1 MTDSAGAAASS
12 RPFLQVVAGRY
23 QVLRKIGSGGMGAV
37 YLAKQIGVGNQVA
50 LKFLPA
56 HLSDD
61 AQLRRRFEREAAL
74 SLEVRHPGAAQ
85 LLDSG
90 VDSDG
95 QLYLAFEYVEGEDLS
110 ALLDREGAL
119 SFEDAIGLT
128 CKVAEVL
135 AFAHAKGVVHRDI
148 KPENIRVRR
157 DLAGLHVKVL
167 DFGIARLVDEV
178 GTKLTIDGGVAGTP
192 RYMAPEQIAAG
203 TIDARTD
210 IYALGLVLFEAVTG
224 REAFTRETTSQLM
237 WAQLNDP
244 VPAVVEVQP
253 LRDYP
258 ALDAVIAQACAKEP
272 SGRFASAQALV
283 EAIKALQVPQWWGVP
298 MPVVRRA
305 RTHAS
310 LTGGLESGSPGDAA
324 SQRSPVPLPRPGRKT
339 FLQLRASA
347 WAAMAVGGLALA
359 LAGAALWVALDQRKA
374 APAADGQRLP
384 DDRFALPPGLTAST
398 PTVVRPV
405 AEPPDEVPA
414 AARPTA
420 PASAAGVGPG
430 PVSSM
435 APVASAKS
443 NATLPPASAA
453 PPGTLQLPAQ
463 PAAAAAG
470 KGAVLPPTKP
480 AAAPLA
486 EGEVPE
492 CSQLAIYD
500 TPMTRMPVP
509 ELERRAASMKYMSPS
524 MMANQLKTLK
534 ATVETFHPDQRE
546 CTYRAMLI
554 RVVLNEKVVLA
565 SSPTLWG
572 HSRDVPELER
582 LFLEQPL
589 RNDWTV
595 AQRKDVLR
603 QVETLFIANLQKDA
617 PGDDVYWRRMYYGML
632 VSCELTDEARA
643 KVGAP
648 RIGENSCLKIK
659 PAGT

>member
-1 MTDSAGAAASS
+1 MTDPAGAAVSS
-12 RPFLQVVAGRY
+12 RPSLQVVAGRY

-119 SFEDAIGLT
+119 SFEDATALT

-210 IYALGLVLFEAVTG
+210 IYALGLVLFEAITG

-272 SGRFASAQALV
+272 SRRFASAQALV
-283 EAIKALQVPQWWGVP
+283 EALKALQVPQWWGVP
-298 MPVVRRA
+298 VPVVRRA
-305 RTHAS
+305 RANPS
-310 LTGGLESGSPGDAA
+310 LSGGLNGGTPGGA
-324 SQRSPVPLPRPGRKT
+324 SQRDPVQLPRPGRKT
-339 FLQLRASA
+339 FLQIRTSA
-347 WAAMAVGGLALA
+347 WVALAVGGLALA
-359 LAGAALWVALDQRKA
+359 LAGAALWVALDQRKSA
-374 APAADGQRLP
+374 MPANGQRLP
-384 DDRFALPPGLTAST
+384 EGSMALPPGLAAST
-398 PTVVRPV
+398 PTVTRSVP
-405 AEPPDEVPA
+405 EPLDEVPA
-414 AARPTA
+414 APRSVVPAKGGVSA
-420 PASAAGVGPG
+420 P
-430 PVSSM
+430 M
-435 APVASAKS
+435 APVA
-443 NATLPPASAA
+443 PPVS
-453 PPGTLQLPAQ
+453 LQMPAQ
-463 PAAAAAG
+463 PATPASG
-470 KGAVLPPTKP
+470 KGAAVLPAKP
-480 AAAPLA
+480 ATAPAA

-509 ELERRAASMKYMSPS
+509 ELERRAAAMKYMSPS

-554 RVVLNEKVVLA
+554 RVVLNEKVVLT

-589 RNDWTV
+589 RNDWTA

-603 QVETLFIANLQKDA
+603 QVETIFIANLQKDA

-632 VSCELTDEARA
+632 VACELTDEARA

>member
-1 MTDSAGAAASS
+1 MTDPAGAAASS
-12 RPFLQVVAGRY
+12 RPSLQVVAGRY

-119 SFEDAIGLT
+119 SFEDATALT

-283 EAIKALQVPQWWGVP
+283 EALKALQVPQWWGVP
-298 MPVVRRA
+298 VPVVRRA
-305 RTHAS
+305 RANPTLS
-310 LTGGLESGSPGDAA
+310 GGLNGGTPGGA
-324 SQRSPVPLPRPGRKT
+324 SQRDPVQLPRPGRKT
-339 FLQLRASA
+339 FLQIRASA
-347 WAAMAVGGLALA
+347 WVAMAVGGLALA
-359 LAGAALWVALDQRKA
+359 LAGAALWVALDQRKSA
-374 APAADGQRLP
+374 MPSNGQRLP
-384 DDRFALPPGLTAST
+384 DGSMALPPGLAAST

-405 AEPPDEVPA
+405 AEPPDEKPASTRPAVPA
-414 AARPTA
+414 SSAASSVQLGPVVPAKSGASAPTA
-420 PASAAGVGPG
+420 PVAP
-430 PVSSM
+430 PVTLQM
-435 APVASAKS
+435 PAQPV
-443 NATLPPASAA
+443 PPAS
-453 PPGTLQLPAQ
+453 
-463 PAAAAAG
+463 G
-470 KGAVLPPTKP
+470 KGAAGLPAKLASS
-480 AAAPLA
+480 AAA

-509 ELERRAASMKYMSPS
+509 ELERRAAAMKYMSPS

-589 RNDWTV
+589 RNDWTA

-603 QVETLFIANLQKDA
+603 QVETVFIANLQKDA

-632 VSCELTDEARA
+632 VACELTDEARA

-659 PAGT
+659 PSGT

>member
-1 MTDSAGAAASS
+1 MTEPAGAAASS
-12 RPFLQVVAGRY
+12 RPSLQVVAGRY

-119 SFEDAIGLT
+119 SFEDATALT

-244 VPAVVEVQP
+244 VPAVMEVQP

-258 ALDAVIAQACAKEP
+258 ALDAVIAQACAKES

-283 EAIKALQVPQWWGVP
+283 EALKALQVPQWWGVP
-298 MPVVRRA
+298 VPVVRRA
-305 RTHAS
+305 RANPS
-310 LTGGLESGSPGDAA
+310 LSGALNGGTPGGA
-324 SQRSPVPLPRPGRKT
+324 SQRDPVQLPRPGRKT
-339 FLQLRASA
+339 FLQIRTSA
-347 WAAMAVGGLALA
+347 WVAMAVGGLALA
-359 LAGAALWVALDQRKA
+359 LAGAALWVALDQRKSA
-374 APAADGQRLP
+374 MPANGQRLP
-384 DDRFALPPGLTAST
+384 DGSMALPPGLAAST
-398 PTVVRPV
+398 PTVTRPV
-405 AEPPDEVPA
+405 PEPPDEVPA
-414 AARPTA
+414 APRPVVPTSSVA
-420 PASAAGVGPG
+420 SPVQLGPVVPPKGGASAPL
-430 PVSSM
+430 
-435 APVASAKS
+435 APVAPPVTLQMPAQP
-443 NATLPPASAA
+443 ATPASGKGAA
-453 PPGTLQLPAQ
+453 VLPAK
-463 PAAAAAG
+463 PAAAAA
-470 KGAVLPPTKP
+470 
-480 AAAPLA
+480 A

-509 ELERRAASMKYMSPS
+509 ELERRAAAMKYMSPS

-589 RNDWTV
+589 RNDWTS

-603 QVETLFIANLQKDA
+603 QVETIFIANLQKDA
-617 PGDDVYWRRMYYGML
+617 PGDDVYWRRMYFGML
-632 VSCELTDEARA
+632 VACELTDEARA

>member
-1 MTDSAGAAASS
+1 MTDPVRTGSSSSAS
-12 RPFLQVVAGRY
+12 RPSMQVVAGRY

-61 AQLRRRFEREAAL
+61 VQLRRRFEREAAL

-90 VDSDG
+90 VDDDG

-110 ALLDREGAL
+110 TLLDREGAL
-119 SFEDAIGLT
+119 SFEDAIHLT

-148 KPENIRVRR
+148 KPENIRVRC
-157 DLAGLHVKVL
+157 DLSGLHVKVL

-210 IYALGLVLFEAVTG
+210 LYALGLVLFEAVTG

-272 SGRFASAQALV
+272 AQRFANAQALV
-283 EAIKALQVPQWWGVP
+283 EALKALQVPQWWGVP
-298 MPVVRRA
+298 VPVVRRA
-305 RTHAS
+305 RSNPT
-310 LTGGLESGSPGDAA
+310 LSGAVHGAAPGSAV
-324 SQRSPVPLPRPGRKT
+324 SQRDPVQLTRPGRKT
-339 FLQLRASA
+339 FLQVRTSA
-347 WAAMAVGGLALA
+347 WAAMAVGGLALG

-374 APAADGQRLP
+374 SSLANGPRQPEASL
-384 DDRFALPPGLTAST
+384 ALPPGLAAST
-398 PTVVRPV
+398 PTVTRPV

-414 AARPTA
+414 AK
-420 PASAAGVGPG
+420 V
-430 PVSSM
+430 
-435 APVASAKS
+435 APVV
-443 NATLPPASAA
+443 
-453 PPGTLQLPAQ
+453 TLQMPAQ
-463 PAAAAAG
+463 PAASAAAAAPG
-470 KGAVLPPTKP
+470 KGAAVPPAKAVAVP
-480 AAAPLA
+480 VPLA

-509 ELERRAASMKYMSPS
+509 ELERRAAAMKYMSPS
-524 MMANQLKTLK
+524 MMANQLKSIK

-546 CTYRAMLI
+546 CTYRSMLI
-554 RVVLNEKVVLA
+554 RVVLNEKVVIA
-565 SSPTLWG
+565 SSPALWG

-589 RNDWTV
+589 RNDWSA

-617 PGDDVYWRRMYYGML
+617 PGDDVYWRRMYYGIL
-632 VSCELTDEARA
+632 VACELTDEARA

-648 RIGENSCLKIK
+648 RISENSCLKIK